1 MKNKYTTLRTVPKS
15 NRKIV
20 ENKAKLLPLNIIDRS
35 LSLHG
40 TGSSIKSG
48 RVKLVLWGQST
59 PLSEMTLPC
68 KCFPNVSKRLILTG
82 FFLNEPLPDQG
93 ELRHFI
99 ENLIHSF

>member
-1 MKNKYTTLRTVPKS
+1 MKNKNTTLRTVPKS

-20 ENKAKLLPLNIIDRS
+20 ENKAKLLPLNIIDRFE

-59 PLSEMTLPC
+59 PLSEMTWPC

-82 FFLNEPLPDQG
+82 FFLNEPLPDRG
-93 ELRHFI
+93 EL
-99 ENLIHSF
+99 